1 MFEFLVWYLSAI
13 RSLGSRFFLRF
24 GLHCA
29 THQIRVILISGVVI
43 TSLFYPALD
52 LYTST
57 KTQSILETLTA
68 MKTGSGFNA
77 QQDLVDIWSGHESLR
92 VGGDSV
98 SRARCGVGRTL
109 RVERI
114 LIQSPLP
121 EDDSALNHQILLST
135 LKLEDRLSELIVSRK
150 LPCLRRS
157 DGRCFVL
164 SPLTFWRYDQDT
176 LLSDTNILD
185 TLNLS
190 KNVTV
195 SGIPITAHMVLA
207 GRDSEEHHVGGTNF
221 DFATYLAL
229 TYFFPESDCVGKS
242 DHISWIQTI
251 ETAKSSNT
259 VLHVQT
265 EEPIL
270 LGLEYHST
278 PSKNKG
284 STSISALL
292 YLAYISFAI
301 YVFWS
306 MRQMNTV
313 HSRIGVMFTGLVEI
327 TVSTITSLSV
337 CALVGFKITMVPWYL
352 LAIMILFAG
361 AENMFNLVDAV
372 GRTHVTLPVKQRI
385 AEGLSFAG
393 TSNILKVVSYNT
405 ILGVIAFFAGGAIRQ
420 FCAFAIVV
428 LVAHGFLAHTFFIA
442 VLSIDMQRLEL
453 EELLRQ
459 DPGLAPA
466 VPFAIPEKKPV
477 KPRSKWQKVVNVIQG
492 LFSGRAKKNLSLFLL
507 LATTATLYYATSPSD
522 IKGSTDA
529 SIHRGALTRVDRN
542 THVSDN
548 HDPVWHLWRTFN
560 PTESA
565 LHLRIESPTILTFR
579 PDVDDNIPLPDH
591 PKTHRLRFRTLK
603 LILWLLQIMVL
614 PIGATNVALYG
625 LLLYLLKDAELL
637 EAQKNRAD
645 VEEEEAVPNEAASLR
660 NQFSFSTLPRTFS
673 SDVELIA
680 TGKGGQVV
688 ASVGV
693 QNEIVVWN
701 RDTQTHLSIDAADVL
716 LRSASTS
723 SSASAITCVAV
734 DERGDHCAVG
744 TGAGV
749 IAVWAIKRGRIHA
762 FPRLTMPSSS
772 AGVTGVEFNNPR
784 GGSTP
789 PHSRPTSPVD
799 KAAPISVVATYEN
812 AVAAKWVVGELPTMI
827 QLRPFS
833 RANTINSLLLRVT
846 PSSAL
851 CAAFCLD
858 DGTLEIQEINE
869 TDKIFMPDFTVQA
882 GNPADIVTKV
892 NVCRTIMGD
901 ETRTIVGAVTEAGVV
916 SLWDGMT
923 GEMIRVLDEAY
934 GKVTQL
940 CLSPLPRHACRHCGH
955 LPLDSLS
962 LVFSVNQF
970 VHFFK
975 AYLSDNNETRRC
987 TCTPTRSLR
996 KLSYDGLGGRR
1007 SRSESF
1013 ASLNSPQ
1020 GRHSRLS
1027 SAYEASFPVSAH
1039 GIHSRRASEKDST
1052 RRASELTLPVE
1063 ECETNHAV
1071 GPAEGVRGSSR
1082 VWQSLQV
1089 VKVGETCCERGC
1101 WGVSGYR
1108 VVGVRRRPRGVGK
1121 TNKEGMSPSPHG
1133 LSLATLDRWEVWTF
1147 EPSNFEI
1154 QASALSMIAESQ
1166 DTISLSAMK
1175 NAFPRLPFTRVSP
1188 LVVARSYTLAG
1199 FGNTLGVFNFLSS

>member
-1 MFEFLVWYLSAI
+1 MLELFIWFLAVI

-43 TSLFYPALD
+43 TSLLYPALD

-135 LKLEDRLSELIVSRK
+135 LKLEDQLNELIASRK
-150 LPCLRRS
+150 IPCLRHS

-164 SPLTFWRYDQDT
+164 SPLAFWHYDQDT

-195 SGIPITAHMVLA
+195 SGIPITAHTVLA
-207 GRDSEEHHVGGTNF
+207 GRDSEERHVGGTNF
-221 DFATYLAL
+221 DFARYLAL
-229 TYFFPESDCVGKS
+229 TYFF
-242 DHISWIQTI
+242 
-251 ETAKSSNT
+251 
-259 VLHVQT
+259 
-265 EEPIL
+265 
-270 LGLEYHST
+270 LEVRLC
-278 PSKNKG
+278 

-292 YLAYISFAI
+292 YLTYISFVI
-301 YVFWS
+301 YVVWS

-337 CALVGFKITMVPWYL
+337 CALVGFKITM
-352 LAIMILFAG
+352 
-361 AENMFNLVDAV
+361 VDAV

-466 VPFAIPEKKPV
+466 VPLTTPEKKHV
-477 KPRSKWQKVVNVIQG
+477 KPRSKWQKVVNVIQS

-507 LATTATLYYATSPSD
+507 LATTATLYYATLPSD
-522 IKGSTDA
+522 IKGSPDT
-529 SIHRGALTRVDRN
+529 STHQGAHTRVDRN
-542 THVSDN
+542 TRVSDN
-548 HDPVWHLWRTFN
+548 HDPVWHLWKTFN

-579 PDVDDNIPLPDH
+579 PDVDNTTTLPDH

-614 PIGATNVALYG
+614 PIGATNLALYG

-637 EAQKNRAD
+637 EAQKNRAN
-645 VEEEEAVPNEAASLR
+645 VEEEEAVPDEAASLR

-680 TGKGGQVV
+680 TNKGGQVV

-701 RDTQTHLSIDAADVL
+701 INTQIHLSIDATDVL
-716 LRSASTS
+716 L
-723 SSASAITCVAV
+723 SASAITCVAV
-734 DERGDHCAVG
+734 DERG
-744 TGAGV
+744 V
-749 IAVWAIKRGRIHA
+749 IAVWGIKRGRIHA
-762 FPRLTMPSSS
+762 FPHLTMPSSS
-772 AGVTGVEFNNPR
+772 AGVTEIEFNNPR

-812 AVAAKWVVGELPTMI
+812 GVAAKWA
-827 QLRPFS
+827 LRPFS
-833 RANTINSLLLRVT
+833 RANTINSLLLRVA
-846 PSSAL
+846 PLDVL

-882 GNPADIVTKV
+882 GNPTDIVTKV
-892 NVCRTIMGD
+892 DVCRTIMGD

-916 SLWDGMT
+916 SLWDGVT
-923 GEMIRVLDEAY
+923 GEMIRVLDEA
-934 GKVTQL
+934 L
-940 CLSPLPRHACRHCGH
+940 CFSLLPRHACRHCGH
-955 LPLDSLS
+955 LPLDSIS
-962 LVFSVNQF
+962 LVFS
-970 VHFFK
+970 

-987 TCTPTRSLR
+987 SCTPTRSLR

-1007 SRSESF
+1007 SRSGSF
-1013 ASLNSPQ
+1013 A
-1020 GRHSRLS
+1020 LS
-1027 SAYEASFPVSAH
+1027 SAFEASFPVSAH

-1071 GPAEGVRGSSR
+1071 GPAESVRGSSKI
-1082 VWQSLQV
+1082 WQSLQV
-1089 VKVGETCCERGC
+1089 VKVGETSCERGC
-1101 WGVSGYR
+1101 WGVLGYR
-1108 VVGVRRRPRGVGK
+1108 VVGVRRRPRNVGK
-1121 TNKEGMSPSPHG
+1121 TNKEGVPSSSHG

-1147 EPSNFEI
+1147 EPSNFEV
-1154 QASALSMIAESQ
+1154 QASALSMIADSQ
-1166 DTISLSAMK
+1166 DTFSLSATK
-1175 NAFPRLPFTRVSP
+1175 SAFPRLPFTRVSP
-1188 LVVARSYTLAG
+1188 LVAARSYSLAG